1 MGINKEEKENSISI
15 ENPYIHGSNIF
26 KPFEEKD
33 QHFSFYV
40 NNNEMIKLCGN
51 GDIYVKGE
59 KVENNLE
66 VVKAMKEMLGVK

>member
-1 MGINKEEKENSISI
+1 
-15 ENPYIHGSNIF
+15 
-26 KPFEEKD
+26 
-33 QHFSFYV
+33 
-40 NNNEMIKLCGN
+40 MIKLCGN